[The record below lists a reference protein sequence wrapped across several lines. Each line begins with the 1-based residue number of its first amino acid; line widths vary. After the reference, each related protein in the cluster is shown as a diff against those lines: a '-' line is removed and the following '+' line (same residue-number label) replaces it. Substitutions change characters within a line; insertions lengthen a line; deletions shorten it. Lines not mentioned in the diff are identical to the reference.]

1 MDKKQFS
8 GRYLP
13 RPPGQPRV
21 QTGDQRNYRS
31 PTGTHRRFEEFYLPS
46 ISPNCYTH
54 NQQNGEQLV
63 QWKPTN
69 TRQTFVEEILY
80 KKRHAKELYENE
92 MDKIENNYIEENR
105 LHSMH
110 LRAKTQALNR
120 FAEVYSEEMSGDFHR
135 IRQGLEKD
143 INCYYQEVQRRNE
156 SNCQKITLLR
166 QARTLKAV
174 ALQIYKRNMNE
185 GIEKRSINDTQ
196 LTDYHI
202 LWRSIAHQTF
212 DGCYSNEISVDFNGI
227 KDELENEIK
236 FCLRQILQRNEENKV
251 RSYVQQIQRMFDESP
266 ALEWFARS
274 YTNGIS
280 ANFKQIQGE
289 MKSGVSLAC
298 LRHLS
303 EKLEMILKQC
313 DLLRR
318 ALEGQEY
325 YQNKMNEVENQ
336 YIKKKYLHSMHDEAK
351 STALK
356 WLDESYSFAIARD
369 FHRVYNELENGIQ
382 LHFEEVLQRN
392 KRNKK
397 KQSMAVVRKIT
408 TVSKTVISGVSSA
421 LSGAEIGMSIGQI
434 FGQFG
439 GFAGLVIGAL
449 CGGLL
454 GIFKKYHRHKHQ

>member
-1 MDKKQFS
+1 MDKKQYS

-46 ISPNCYTH
+46 ISPNCYTQ
-54 NQQNGEQLV
+54 NQQNGKQLV

-69 TRQTFVEEILY
+69 TRQTFVEEILH

-105 LHSMH
+105 LHFMH

-236 FCLRQILQRNEENKV
+236 FCLRQILQRNEEK
-251 RSYVQQIQRMFDESP
+251 
-266 ALEWFARS
+266 
-274 YTNGIS
+274 
-280 ANFKQIQGE
+280 K
-289 MKSGVSLAC
+289 
-298 LRHLS
+298 
-303 EKLEMILKQC
+303 
-313 DLLRR
+313 
-318 ALEGQEY
+318 
-325 YQNKMNEVENQ
+325 VENQ
-336 YIKKKYLHSMHDEAK
+336 YIKKKHLHSMHDEAK

-356 WLDESYSFAIARD
+356 WLDESYSYAIARD

-382 LHFEEVLQRN
+382 LHFKEVLQRN

-408 TVSKTVISGVSSA
+408 TVSKTVISGISGA

-454 GIFKKYHRHKHQ
+454 GILKKYHRHKYQ